1 MAWLTSGEQKAAEA
15 LGAIGYSNP
24 FLPERVELERQA
36 LGPEFVSYDLVINR
50 PVEARPFHA
59 FPHVLPMRTRAE
71 ALANKMRNHLVEDG
85 AVSEHGLLLYEK
97 VVHYLLFSRY
107 NASLDETAYKHL
119 KFRQPSQPVPEW
131 NAFLRDHDHYL
142 KLPGHSFPL
151 QYEPAHIFATFF
163 QIQRTF
169 YFIFQ
174 KILGRSMSI
183 ARMRAAIWQS
193 IFTHDMHRYART
205 LYPQMDQV
213 PTLIQGPS
221 GSGKELVAQAIG
233 LSRYIPFSPK
243 TASFET
249 DRSEEFIAVNL
260 SALAPSLIESELFGH
275 SKGSFSGATKNHAG
289 YLGRSQAETCVF
301 LDEIGEVDLSI
312 QVKLLRVLQMRTY
325 QRVGETKLR
334 DFQGKLI
341 AATNRNLLAEI
352 RAGRFRED
360 FYFRLCADLIHTPS
374 LGEQLAECPND
385 LPMLVRLLVPEIL
398 NDDADE
404 AGRLTQE
411 VVTWVHQH
419 LGQNYEWPGNFRELG
434 QCIRNVMIRGSYIP
448 SRWSESPTPETPR
461 EQLGEAVKSGAWT
474 LEEVLSHY
482 TSLVYADLKSYT
494 AAGERLGVNWR
505 TVKDKVSKELV
516 ARYQASR

>member
-1 MAWLTSGEQKAAEA
+1 MVWLTSAEQKAAEA

-24 FLPERVELERQA
+24 FLPERVEHERQA
-36 LGPEFVSYDLVINR
+36 LGPEFISYDLVINR
-50 PVEARPFHA
+50 PVESNPLQV
-59 FPHVLPMRTRAE
+59 FPNVLPMRARAE
-71 ALANKMRNHLVEDG
+71 ALANKMRNHLVAGGSVDEAD
-85 AVSEHGLLLYEK
+85 LLLYEK
-97 VVHYLLFSRY
+97 VVLYLLFSRY
-107 NASLDETAYKHL
+107 NASLDEAAYRHL
-119 KFRQPSQPVPEW
+119 KFKQFTEPVPEW
-131 NAFLRDHDHYL
+131 NAFLRDHRDYL
-142 KLPGHSFPL
+142 NLQGRSFPL

-163 QIQRTF
+163 QIQRAF

-174 KILGRSMSI
+174 EILGRSMSI

-205 LYPQMDQV
+205 LYQKMDKV

-233 LSRYIPFSPK
+233 LSRYIPFHPT

-249 DRSEEFIAVNL
+249 DRCEDFIAVNL

-275 SKGSFSGATKNHAG
+275 SKGAFSGATKNHAG
-289 YLGRSQAETCVF
+289 YLGRSKARTCVF

-312 QVKLLRVLQMRTY
+312 QVKLLRALQMRTY

-334 DFQGKLI
+334 EFQGKLI

-374 LGEQLAECPND
+374 LGEQLAECPED

-398 NDDADE
+398 NEDADE
-404 AGRLTQE
+404 ADRLTQE
-411 VVTWVHQH
+411 VVAWVHQH
-419 LGQNYEWPGNFRELG
+419 LGQDYGWPGNFRELG
-434 QCIRNVMIRGSYIP
+434 QCIRNVMIRGSYVP
-448 SRWSESPTPETPR
+448 SRWSAHQTPDTPR
-461 EQLGEAVKSGAWT
+461 QKLGEAVKSGAWT
-474 LEEVLSHY
+474 LEEVLQHY
-482 TSLVYADLKSYT
+482 TSLVYADSKSYT
-494 AAGERLGVNWR
+494 AAGERLAVDWR
-505 TVKDKVSKELV
+505 TVKDKISEDLV
-516 ARYQASR
+516 AQYQTSR